1 MAATESEE
9 EVVVGGDARLA
20 SPRSGG
26 AGGAPPGPLW
36 AREEGAL
43 GENEAELGRKASIA
57 ARFRLCHE
65 LLWQRRWREM
75 RGELAQMVGEQGELG
90 VSVCVC
96 VSN

>member
-1 MAATESEE
+1 
-9 EVVVGGDARLA
+9 VVVGGDAQLA
-20 SPRSGG
+20 PPRQSGER
-26 AGGAPPGPLW
+26 GAPPGPLW
-36 AREEGAL
+36 AREGTF

-57 ARFRLCHE
+57 ALFRLCHE
-65 LLWQRRWREM
+65 LLWQKRWREM